1 MDDLVSVCTELPA
14 LLSDRL
20 VFRIH
25 IQPVETDLGVDSGH
39 VRIGPSETILVLGQE
54 CYQLALQI
62 WTKIISDEEL
72 LIWLVWV
79 NLDSFEFG
87 G

>member
-1 MDDLVSVCTELPA
+1 M
-14 LLSDRL
+14 
-20 VFRIH
+20 FRIH

-54 CYQLALQI
+54 CYQLVLQI